1 MERGKKVPKYTQLP
15 TLGYIW
21 GLNNLLKFTWKGLPH
36 AIMWCSPMWI
46 SVPKWKGSLLVYP
59 KQKTKKKRWCPRIQR
74 LMSLKPLVS
83 FGFWSQRVWKG
94 LLPNSKK
101 KRKGLLPFGNNISQE
116 KWCWLYARVSQ
127 YTNLILFGRKYIR
140 FLMHVSFFSHK
151 CGSHTCGI
159 YPHVRERGCIHQ
171 KHHIPPPYSEPLG
184 FYLWIR
190 KVLR

>member
-59 KQKTKKKRWCPRIQR
+59 KQKTKKKGSVLGYRDSFPW
-74 LMSLKPLVS
+74 SPLFHLV
-83 FGFWSQRVWKG
+83 FEAKG
-94 LLPNSKK
+94 
-101 KRKGLLPFGNNISQE
+101 
-116 KWCWLYARVSQ
+116 C
-127 YTNLILFGRKYIR
+127 
-140 FLMHVSFFSHK
+140 
-151 CGSHTCGI
+151 
-159 YPHVRERGCIHQ
+159 ERGCCLIQKRKERDCCLLETTYHKRNGVGYMLESVSIQILSCSGENTLGFWCMYLSSYINVDPILVGSILMWEKGCRHQ
-171 KHHIPPPYSEPLG
+171 KHHIPPPYSKPLR